1 MLIMTNKGN
10 TCAKEKQKTLLLM
23 KNYENIIVFAGY
35 QLCIIEKI
43 KTIKNKKQN
52 KTINILN
59 QKIKNHVDHYL
70 LHIEDYVFLH
80 NA

>member
-10 TCAKEKQKTLLLM
+10 TCAKEKRKTLLLM
-23 KNYENIIVFAGY
+23 KNYENIIVFAGC

-52 KTINILN
+52 N
-59 QKIKNHVDHYL
+59 
-70 LHIEDYVFLH
+70 
-80 NA
+80 